1 LQNFSVELF
10 LKRAG
15 GGQIG
20 KTPPIMDVAPSD
32 NSTSMSRLNFS
43 RPIPAAQFDIQYIII
58 DDKLDDVGIFPL
70 VCDRPPAGWLA
81 HHIRSGGIYCVA
93 DSAISLCRCIC
104 WYPTFVRR
112 IAATRIAIFRLSS
125 RWGPDT
131 KQTSDA
137 IPIETAARACYD
149 LFSV

>member
-1 LQNFSVELF
+1 MRQ
-10 LKRAG
+10 
-15 GGQIG
+15 
-20 KTPPIMDVAPSD
+20 
-32 NSTSMSRLNFS
+32 
-43 RPIPAAQFDIQYIII
+43 QYIII

-104 WYPTFVRR
+104 WCPTFVLQIATTRNAVFPYARR
-112 IAATRIAIFRLSS
+112 
-125 RWGPDT
+125 GPDT

-137 IPIETAARACYD
+137 IQAKISIRALFLLYNFATVLAMPRASSRFFSQALIIERAVVSAS
-149 LFSV
+149 LRVPKTVLSSGSVLPGT

>member
-1 LQNFSVELF
+1 MSSPSGLQNFSVELF

-32 NSTSMSRLNFS
+32 NSTSMSRLNFATYS
-43 RPIPAAQFDIQYIII
+43 GGSMRQQYIII

-104 WYPTFVRR
+104 WCPTFVLQIATTRNAVFPYARR
-112 IAATRIAIFRLSS
+112 
-125 RWGPDT
+125 GPDT
-131 KQTSDA
+131 KRTSD
-137 IPIETAARACYD
+137 PFKQR
-149 LFSV
+149 FQ

>member
-1 LQNFSVELF
+1 MQAITTIGLDIGLSITHLALAAGALSASRRRYLSATVARVWQTALRPA
-10 LKRAG
+10 RAQDSAG
-15 GGQIG
+15 LVVTVFRRFYGQV
-20 KTPPIMDVAPSD
+20 TNVS
-32 NSTSMSRLNFS
+32 
-43 RPIPAAQFDIQYIII
+43 AQ
-58 DDKLDDVGIFPL
+58 G
-70 VCDRPPAGWLA
+70 
-81 HHIRSGGIYCVA
+81 A

-104 WYPTFVRR
+104 QYPTFVRR